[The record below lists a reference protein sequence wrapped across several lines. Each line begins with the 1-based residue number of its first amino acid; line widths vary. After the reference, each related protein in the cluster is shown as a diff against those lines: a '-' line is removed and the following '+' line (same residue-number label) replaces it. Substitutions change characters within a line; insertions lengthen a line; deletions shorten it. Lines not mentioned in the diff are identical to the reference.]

1 MRSLRF
7 PPQEKYPFRAL
18 AVVQRRSE
26 VDVAEDYCKLIVA
39 GATGIPPT
47 NDRQAPPALDDR
59 LDVMFTMQEL
69 DAALASTRRSSAPGP
84 DGITYA
90 ALRSLGKEART
101 LLLSL
106 FNASW
111 STGTVPEKWKTSG
124 VVALLKPGKTPHAL
138 ASYRPIAL
146 ASCVGKVMEKMLL
159 TRLE

>member
-1 MRSLRF
+1 MRSQRF

-26 VDVAEDYCKLIVA
+26 VDVAEDSCKLIVA

-111 STGTVPEKWKTSG
+111 STGTVPEKWKTSR
-124 VVALLKPGKTPHAL
+124 VVALLKPGKAPHAL